1 MQVHHMFFTPKSSYY
16 AHIAKLLLHQTTF
29 ATEYVYTSNLVHR
42 RTFTPENLEHKGHF
56 KPKNFYRRRL
66 VQQNPFA
73 PVNLFYRPE
82 NILTTKSKSQSYI
95 VNRMGGPVTPEDFY
109 TRRHQKPFAPKSC
122 YSEALYTKDHP
133 QQLSSPA
140 ILSSHPQQPFS
151 AAFHLLHV
159 ILLLL
164 GLVVIYVDYL
174 AAVGVGGHLCRLSC

>member
-82 NILTTKSKSQSYI
+82 QNPNH
-95 VNRMGGPVTPEDFY
+95 NRTSSIEWGVLLHQKTFTPEG
-109 TRRHQKPFAPKSC
+109 TRNLLRQRAVTARHCTPK
-122 YSEALYTKDHP
+122 T
-133 QQLSSPA
+133 
-140 ILSSHPQQPFS
+140 ILSSYLQQPSS
-151 AAFHLLHV
+151 AA
-159 ILLLL
+159 ILNSHSQQHST
-164 GLVVIYVDYL
+164 Y
-174 AAVGVGGHLCRLSC
+174 CMSSCCCWGWWSSM